1 MSRIPWVSDRYEWTV
16 SLDWNKKK
24 CILKLLDLRATDQ
37 GFRLIELSWDF
48 IYGLV
53 PFGSSHPHFI
63 LNWWGP
69 GGPHRMSCTWVRY
82 ICVLA
87 QRSLSFEL
95 NCMERLC
102 DLPCGAH
109 LWPPLTIQPR
119 HLPPLPKCHII
130 SGGATMG
137 WGGAIAL
144 PLLNFFISS
153 NRGDKKL
160 NILMDILIWSSLPIL
175 NICFVFVCLS
185 TTFFFTAC
193 KEWNFQSK

>member
-16 SLDWNKKK
+16 PLDWNKIKKK

-53 PFGSSHPHFI
+53 PLDLPTPTSSSI
-63 LNWWGP
+63 GGAQVGP
-69 GGPHRMSCTWVRY
+69 TRC
-82 ICVLA
+82 LA
-87 QRSLSFEL
+87 LKRGIYVCLRREASLSNWIAWRGCVTCL
-95 NCMERLC
+95 V
-102 DLPCGAH
+102 GAH
-109 LWPPLTIQPR
+109 LWPPLTIQPC

-144 PLLNFFISS
+144 TLLNFFVSS

-160 NILMDILIWSSLPIL
+160 NILMDILIWSSLPLL
-175 NICFVFVCLS
+175 NFCFVFVCSS
-185 TTFFFTAC
+185 TTFFFYTL
-193 KEWNFQSK
+193 